1 MPLASPTTVCHGR
14 SMTRPTPHAGGFFLV
29 FPIVIGFGWGLATGQ
44 AMQGAITGLAI
55 GLILAALFW
64 MLDRRRR

>member
-1 MPLASPTTVCHGR
+1 
-14 SMTRPTPHAGGFFLV
+14 MTRPTPHAGGFFLV

-55 GLILAALFW
+55 GLILAVLFW